1 MPRRRKAVVL
11 SRKEIGERIRALR
24 LEKGMSQ
31 VELATATGTHQTSL
45 SQIERGVRGA
55 GVPQVVRLAR
65 ALGVPADRILS
76 ASLAPPPSRNE
87 KLMRRMRE
95 VERLP
100 AEHQDAVVQLLDAYL
115 KTHRSNGRARS

>member
-11 SRKEIGERIRALR
+11 SRKEIGGRIRALR

-55 GVPQVVRLAR
+55 GVPQVVKLAR
-65 ALGVPADRILS
+65 ALRVPADRILS
-76 ASLAPPPSRNE
+76 ASVGLPPSRNE
-87 KLMRRMRE
+87 KLMRRVRE
-95 VERLP
+95 VEQLS
-100 AEHQDAVVQLLDAYL
+100 AEHQSAVVQLLDAYL
-115 KTHRSNGRARS
+115 KTHRGNGQGR